1 MARTDYV
8 QYNFRLNLNKPEH
21 LKIYRVLT
29 DLNLDIHKSRTNFII
44 DALSRYINGVP
55 DENLTNEGERSE
67 YITRQDL
74 EQMEFRITE
83 KVMQEVARIVGRAVM
98 ESHSFAN
105 PFMQMVPQAWQGG
118 QQVYVPQGT
127 GQAGEDTENPD
138 KALEEMAMLFSQD
151 NYGEE

>member
-44 DALSRYINGVP
+44 DALIRYINGVP

-83 KVMQEVARIVGRAVM
+83 KVMQEVAKIVGRAVM
-98 ESHSFAN
+98 ESHSFTN

-118 QQVYVPQGT
+118 QQVYAPQGT
-127 GQAGEDTENPD
+127 GHTGEDTENPD